1 MNPVLIAIVIVISL
15 LAIAVFVWKIASE
28 NKAKKNY
35 KPPVASEKLV
45 LPEMRDEQLPAKSG
59 KNLRFCPS
67 CGEPNSD
74 QSTYCSKCGNKL

>member
-1 MNPVLIAIVIVISL
+1 MSPVIIAVIVLLLVAVL
-15 LAIAVFVWKIASE
+15 LAWKVTSE

-35 KPPVASEKLV
+35 KPPVANQKIV

-74 QSTYCSKCGNKL
+74 QSSYCVKCGNKI